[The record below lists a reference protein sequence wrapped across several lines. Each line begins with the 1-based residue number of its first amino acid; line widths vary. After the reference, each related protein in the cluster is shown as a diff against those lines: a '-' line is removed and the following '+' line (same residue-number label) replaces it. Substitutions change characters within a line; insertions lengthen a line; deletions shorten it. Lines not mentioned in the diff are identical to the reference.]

1 MLSNKIPNNKW
12 ARGGNQCTFQNTT
25 KNTNKN
31 SVKSGDKWVNAEG
44 MRGSGKIVKD
54 MNNQLKRSFILALL
68 TVMFIVMLNMNT
80 LIFQV
85 RETINLKSKVPKIWI
100 SMGKFYYQ
108 FESMV
113 QNWILGS
120 YRSSRNVNV
129 CSLLGPSLSNLSIFL
144 NIASSLQ
151 AVSQH

>member
-1 MLSNKIPNNKW
+1 
-12 ARGGNQCTFQNTT
+12 
-25 KNTNKN
+25 
-31 SVKSGDKWVNAEG
+31 